1 MHIVGGPCG
10 PIFRV
15 VDDATGEVFDGE
27 SPTKPWTA
35 VCVSKR
41 LGTRISG
48 PLFFGFSDPLTQR
61 AIAQLYTPE
70 ELAAARAGST
80 VASRAPGPEEVA
92 AAQFCTVEGLGE
104 ATALALALTRQLAP
118 GGARLAGLAQLQ
130 ELVRADGGEGLTLFL
145 TQSLEVSEATRRWPL
160 WPLVFVPKIV
170 AALVS
175 SDPTAGKENRAANG
189 RSSAKAARAEP
200 RAQTQEASSPPI
212 TTPPQT
218 ATKTSRSGR
227 SVGRK
232 ERDEAWVQ

>member
-10 PIFRV
+10 PVFRV

-41 LGTRISG
+41 LGTRI
-48 PLFFGFSDPLTQR
+48 FGFSDPLTQR

-104 ATALALALTRQLAP
+104 STALALALTRQLAP
-118 GGARLAGLAQLQ
+118 GRARLAGLAQLQ
-130 ELVRADGGEGLTLFL
+130 ELVRADGGKGLTLFL
-145 TQSLEVSEATRRWPL
+145 TQSPEVSEATRRWPL

-170 AALVS
+170 AALIS
-175 SDPTAGKENRAANG
+175 SDPTSGKENRAANG
-189 RSSAKAARAEP
+189 RSSAKTARAELP
-200 RAQTQEASSPPI
+200 AQTQEASSPPI

-218 ATKTSRSGR
+218 ATKAVSRSGR